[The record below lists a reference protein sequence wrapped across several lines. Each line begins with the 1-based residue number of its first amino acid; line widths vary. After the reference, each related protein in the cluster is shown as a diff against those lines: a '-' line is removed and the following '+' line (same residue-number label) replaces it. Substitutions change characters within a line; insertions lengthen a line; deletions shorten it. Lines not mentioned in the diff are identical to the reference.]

1 MSFAQIAVVA
11 AAALTITLIQ
21 SSRASN
27 QSERPYGLTARPIS
41 KPYLRL
47 PQLASGKFPPLL
59 SQTGSFENVR
69 TLIPKPNLIPYELIV
84 PFWSDGASKS
94 RWVSLPKG
102 EIKFRPNGEWT
113 FSNGTVFVKE
123 FELPI
128 DDTNPL
134 IKRRLET
141 RFLVRD
147 RTRGVYGITY
157 KWRPDNSDA
166 DLLATSVT
174 EDLTIKT
181 ASGTRTQTW
190 YYPSREDCLTCH
202 TSNAGGVL
210 GMKSGQM
217 NREITYPSGVSDNEL
232 RALNHLG
239 LFDPKL
245 RDSELAA
252 LPRLSPHAARTALL
266 M

>member
-1 MSFAQIAVVA
+1 
-11 AAALTITLIQ
+11 
-21 SSRASN
+21 
-27 QSERPYGLTARPIS
+27 
-41 KPYLRL
+41 LRL